1 MLNCRTH
8 SWEFVFFIF
17 YLFFSCCPP
26 LTMRTIDLVQVDLDD
41 MPDNLDELMATL
53 TSLDGVL
60 SARFIVSADG
70 DNSRYKLN
78 RDASLL

>member
-1 MLNCRTH
+1 
-8 SWEFVFFIF
+8 
-17 YLFFSCCPP
+17 
-26 LTMRTIDLVQVDLDD
+26 MRTIDLVQVDLDD

>member
-1 MLNCRTH
+1 MGLGILGNNL
-8 SWEFVFFIF
+8 FFFICSF
-17 YLFFSCCPP
+17 CSFCSP
-26 LTMRTIDLVQVDLDD
+26 LTIRTINLVQVDLDD